1 MKYILTGALFLFTI
15 SVNAQNDRVRDD
27 NAIYWGQIFST
38 IKASEKWDVLV
49 EGQFRRTDQ
58 FTPQQNLY
66 RTALQYRVNPQVSFA
81 LGYAFIETFSY
92 GDVPIAPNGTFP
104 EHRIYQQALLRQS
117 VNKFGLTHRFRIEQ
131 RWLGRR
137 TPAAEREIEDWIFL
151 HRFRYMFRVQHP
163 LSANGKIYAAAA
175 DEIFIGAGKN
185 LGVNIFDQNRIQLL
199 LGARFSPHFAIEAG
213 YINQTLMQGRRV
225 NDRTIMQ
232 HNNGVSVGMVVNY

>member
-1 MKYILTGALFLFTI
+1 MKYILMGMLLIFTAG
-15 SVNAQNDRVRDD
+15 VQAQNDRLRDD

-38 IKASEKWDVLV
+38 IKTSDKWDVLV

-81 LGYAFIETFSY
+81 LGYAYIETFTY

-104 EHRIYQQALLRQS
+104 EHRTYQQAILRQS
-117 VNKFGLTHRFRIEQ
+117 VNKFGFTHRFRIEQ

-137 TPAAEREIEDWIFL
+137 APDQSLEDWFFL
-151 HRFRYMFRVQHP
+151 HRFRYMFRLQHP
-163 LSANGKIYAAAA
+163 LTQDGKIYAAAA
-175 DEIFIGAGKN
+175 DEIFIGAGKQ

-199 LGARFSPHFAIEAG
+199 LGARFSPHIAIEAG

-232 HNNGVSVGMVVNY
+232 HNNGVSVGLVVSF